1 MFREKLTWFLKRLGE
16 SLMTDLSKPK
26 QQEIVVWMEREHCVR
41 LCALTAINAL
51 PSFLFFFFT
60 PLEPSAEE
68 SHGTSLDLTNGPFYH
83 ARSQKDTWLVYIM
96 IFLTFK
102 FPQTL
107 YSSLLS
113 NKYLLLHWF
122 WTSNP
127 VGGGKSTAHNLYHVL
142 TTDSTSGLWQ
152 QKYEKSKAYFLDL
165 NQTTTSFSSPLS
177 WCCKY

>member
-1 MFREKLTWFLKRLGE
+1 MR
-16 SLMTDLSKPK
+16 
-26 QQEIVVWMEREHCVR
+26 C
-41 LCALTAINAL
+41 
-51 PSFLFFFFT
+51 LFFSFFFT

-152 QKYEKSKAYFLDL
+152 QKYEKKARLTSLISTRRPPPFLLRSADVV
-165 NQTTTSFSSPLS
+165 NTSFELYRSTMQ
-177 WCCKY
+177 